1 MFWLYDLAAAAVTI
15 HQRTYNH
22 QEPYWVLT
30 QSPNHEAATQCMKT
44 WSRQFAGVEM
54 EHQTWEIRDSDP
66 EEDGLQQGET
76 TLVALLSAKK
86 RNMKLQLTQAHQSWT
101 IEGSKNVAWSDQS
114 HFHLWHP
121 EGQVGCCQWC
131 NGLRDHFLAYLE
143 QLHTNWASFKQ
154 CGLPEYCCWAKSIQ
168 LWPQW
173 TICWSSSIWVQWVH
187 RTPKSLRNFFN
198 TENISQKN

>member
-1 MFWLYDLAAAAVTI
+1 MYSSCSVKPVLMFWLYDLAAAAVTI

-76 TLVALLSAKK
+76 TLVALPSAKK
-86 RNMKLQLTQAHQSWT
+86 RNMKLQLTQAHQRWT
-101 IEGSKNVAWSDQS
+101 IEGSKMLPGLTSLIFTRDIQKVRLAAASGVMVWGIIS
-114 HFHLWHP
+114 WH
-121 EGQVGCCQWC
+121 
-131 NGLRDHFLAYLE
+131 
-143 QLHTNWASFKQ
+143 
-154 CGLPEYCCWAKSIQ
+154 I
-168 LWPQW
+168 
-173 TICWSSSIWVQWVH
+173 
-187 RTPKSLRNFFN
+187 
-198 TENISQKN
+198 